1 MGIKMT
7 SNYWNAGDA
16 GCGSLA
22 VGLKRQMAT
31 IGPGEVL
38 EVMASNEGAPAD
50 IPSWCRVTGHKLIEA
65 DHPVYV
71 LMKRAD

>member
-1 MGIKMT
+1 MIN
-7 SNYWNAGDA
+7 NYWNAGDA

-22 VGLKRQMAT
+22 AGLKRYMDT

-38 EVMASNEGAPAD
+38 EVLARNEGAPAD
-50 IPSWCRVTGHKLIEA
+50 IPSWCRVTGHHLVDA

-71 LMKRAD
+71 LMKKID

>member
-1 MGIKMT
+1 MIN
-7 SNYWNAGDA
+7 SYWNAGDA

-31 IGPGEVL
+31 IRPGEVL
-38 EVMASNEGAPAD
+38 EVFSRNEGAPAD
-50 IPSWCRVTGHKLIEA
+50 IPSWCRVTGHKLIDA

-71 LMKRAD
+71 LMKRND